1 MSFFSVFLLLA
12 LLISTQVSQAAPI
25 DAVKPKWRTPYDLY
39 LTPREAY
46 QKKLADGDAT
56 LLIDVRT
63 RAEVKFIGIADAVDA
78 NIPVR
83 MLRDDY
89 AWSEKSATYRTREN
103 PDFVAAVERLLES
116 RGLNRQSPVIL
127 MCQSGSRAPTGRAS
141 RRSIPST
148 RVSRASRLNREPK
161 KASGSSTAGKTRNCR
176 GVTVSR
182 PARCTSTSPPEPSPL
197 NRVMAAIPAK
207 AGSSEVLTI

>member
-1 MSFFSVFLLLA
+1 MTFFSVFLLLA

-127 MCQSGSRAPTGRAS
+127 MCQSGSRAPLAARLLHRAGFAEVY
-141 RRSIPST
+141 T
-148 RVSRASRLNREPK
+148 QYQGFEGFKAKQGAEKGQRVVNGWKNEKLPWSYRLE
-161 KASGSSTAGKTRNCR
+161 AGKMYFNFA
-176 GVTVSR
+176 
-182 PARCTSTSPPEPSPL
+182 P
-197 NRVMAAIPAK
+197 
-207 AGSSEVLTI
+207 